1 MVTPPTALVPRE
13 FIWYRSIEIGQ
24 NQPSA
29 LSLKGRGGTSDV
41 AFAQCTSEELRK
53 RAALQVSS
61 FSEISPPA
69 LQGAS
74 FAQISPKVAPM
85 PIGYRKAAKN

>member
-1 MVTPPTALVPRE
+1 M
-13 FIWYRSIEIGQ
+13 
-24 NQPSA
+24 
-29 LSLKGRGGTSDV
+29 TSRAKPAV
-41 AFAQCTSEELRK
+41 SPLAKRQGERLCTSEELRK

>member
-1 MVTPPTALVPRE
+1 MSCSRKSNYKG
-13 FIWYRSIEIGQ
+13 FIWYR
-24 NQPSA
+24 
-29 LSLKGRGGTSDV
+29 GTSDV